1 MKLAEANRSLEAF
14 ASIAS
19 HDLQEPLRKI
29 SAFTALL
36 NDRNKHNFDEP
47 SRRYAEKIIDSS
59 SRMQHLVK
67 DILTLSSLRNEIEL
81 SPIDLNKTVSTA
93 LENLELTIK
102 EKDAVVRVEPLPT
115 VQGNDH
121 YLVQVFY
128 NLVNNALKFNKQRPE
143 IDIYADVVDGHAWVH
158 VADNGIGIKEEYY
171 EKIFQSFERL
181 HHKAEYPGTGLGLA
195 ITKKIIELHGGS
207 IKVASIEGEGTMFS
221 IRLKMEERE
230 ERNVEH

>member
-1 MKLAEANRSLEAF
+1 
-14 ASIAS
+14 
-19 HDLQEPLRKI
+19 
-29 SAFTALL
+29 
-36 NDRNKHNFDEP
+36 
-47 SRRYAEKIIDSS
+47 
-59 SRMQHLVK
+59 
-67 DILTLSSLRNEIEL
+67 
-81 SPIDLNKTVSTA
+81 
-93 LENLELTIK
+93 
-102 EKDAVVRVEPLPT
+102 

-221 IRLKMEERE
+221 IKLKMEERE